1 MECNKS
7 SIPHTRG
14 GLRARAIRRCG
25 ELLKQIEPDKGGRPL
40 KTYDATDIGLSRSQ
54 AARDAGK
61 NNQYEQMKHDGTDT
75 LTRTAYIL
83 SANVHRRHLTK
94 GQQAMAVAMAYPET
108 QQGKK
113 RTSSI
118 NEEVSKVS
126 SGNLSMA
133 RYVLRETFKPEGQK
147 YPDRCLAVM
156 AGTLA
161 LNEAYALTQADV
173 KKREE
178 EERIR
183 QENLAK
189 LGAPDPRQLFSIHGL
204 AFLPSW
210 FPWPVGGT

>member
-1 MECNKS
+1 M
-7 SIPHTRG
+7 
-14 GLRARAIRRCG
+14 
-25 ELLKQIEPDKGGRPL
+25 KQIEP
-40 KTYDATDIGLSRSQ
+40 AT
-54 AARDAGK
+54 GK

-94 GQQAMAVAMAYPET
+94 GQQAMVTAMAYPET

-133 RYVLRETFKPEGQK
+133 RYVLRNNFTPEGQK

-161 LNEAYALTQADV
+161 W
-173 KKREE
+173 
-178 EERIR
+178 
-183 QENLAK
+183 AK
-189 LGAPDPRQLFSIHGL
+189 S
-204 AFLPSW
+204 
-210 FPWPVGGT
+210 